1 MRIAI
6 VGGNGQIARLLH
18 PLLVKAGH
26 QPVALARKEEYR
38 ADLEALGAELR
49 LLDLENADDAAWDAA
64 LEGADAVVFA
74 AGGGGDGSIERKK
87 TVDLGGSLGAIASAT
102 RLGIRRF
109 VQISAIGVDR
119 PADPDLGEVWAAY
132 VTAKRDADVALRQS
146 ELDWTVLR
154 PGRLTDDAATGLVDL
169 GPEAERG
176 DVTRADV
183 AATVAALLERDDTI
197 GRQWNVVGGK
207 TPIAEAVD
215 AALAADR

>member
-1 MRIAI
+1 M
-6 VGGNGQIARLLH
+6 
-18 PLLVKAGH
+18 
-26 QPVALARKEEYR
+26 
-38 ADLEALGAELR
+38 
-49 LLDLENADDAAWDAA
+49 
-64 LEGADAVVFA
+64 
-74 AGGGGDGSIERKK
+74 
-87 TVDLGGSLGAIASAT
+87 
-102 RLGIRRF
+102 
-109 VQISAIGVDR
+109 QISAIGVDR

-132 VTAKRDADVALRQS
+132 VTAKRDADVAQRQS

>member
-26 QPVALARKEEYR
+26 QPLALARKKEYR

-169 GPEAERG
+169 GPETERG

-197 GRQWNVVGGK
+197 GRQWNVVGGE

>member
-38 ADLEALGAELR
+38 ADLESLGAERR

-87 TVDLGGSLGAIASAT
+87 TVDLGGSLGAIAGAT

-132 VTAKRDADVALRQS
+132 VAAKRDADVALRQS

-169 GPEAERG
+169 GPEAQRG

-183 AATVAALLERDDTI
+183 AATVAALLERDETI
-197 GRQWNVVGGK
+197 GRQWNVVGGE
-207 TPIAEAVD
+207 TPVAEAVD
-215 AALAADR
+215 AALAADS